1 MNDDRNVDLA
11 VIGSGGAA
19 MAAAIAARQA
29 GADVVLV
36 EQGTLGGT
44 CVNVGCVPSKT
55 LLAAAGARH
64 SAGTHPFAG
73 VSTSADGVDFAALVA
88 QKDELVGGCGRPST
102 PTSPTRTAFRCSRA
116 KLASGIRR
124 RWRSTAGRCEP
135 GLT

>member
-1 MNDDRNVDLA
+1 MNDTVLDVNGTTFDLA

-29 GADVVLV
+29 GRSVVLI

-64 SAGTHPFAG
+64 GALVNPFPGAA
-73 VSTSADGVDFAALVA
+73 TSARGVD
-88 QKDELVGGCGRPST
+88 
-102 PTSPTRTAFRCSRA
+102 
-116 KLASGIRR
+116 
-124 RWRSTAGRCEP
+124 
-135 GLT
+135 